1 MGLYGHL
8 LWSRLWLNDLPAH
21 VQVKF
26 RGEAIAP
33 SNKFIKVPIVIP
45 AVTHGPTLIFEGF
58 KLLWRRDIRWL
69 VIIPLLINIILFA
82 SATCFA
88 ASWLQNWITTIT
100 TSVPEW
106 LQWLSWII
114 WFLFAILALAIY
126 AFTFTIFANLIGS
139 PFYGVIAQRVIA
151 AETHT
156 TPRAT
161 NVAESACQSLVR
173 EVQLII
179 YFVPRTLGVG
189 AIVLILSFIP
199 VVNLLA
205 PIIAASWAAWCLC
218 LQYLDYA
225 ADTEGVSFVDLR
237 NKVSAYRLNS
247 MGFGFAT
254 MVASAVPVVNLVM
267 LPASVVA
274 GSLLWCRQH
283 RDIG

>member
-1 MGLYGHL
+1 MF
-8 LWSRLWLNDLPAH
+8 WSRLWLIDLPAH

-26 RGEAIAP
+26 RGEVIAP
-33 SNKFIKVPIVIP
+33 SKKFIRVPIVIP
-45 AVTHGPTLIFEGF
+45 AKTHGPTLIFEGF
-58 KLLWRRDIRWL
+58 KLLWRPDIRWL
-69 VIIPLLINIILFA
+69 VIIPLLINIALFA
-82 SATCFA
+82 SATGFA

-126 AFTFTIFANLIGS
+126 AFTFTILANLIGS

-156 TPRAT
+156 IAGAT
-161 NVAESACQSLVR
+161 NAAASAWQSVVR

-189 AIVLILSFIP
+189 IVALILSFIP

-225 ADTEGVSFVDLR
+225 ADTEGVSFVALR
-237 NKVSAYRLNS
+237 NKVSANRLSS
-247 MGFGFAT
+247 MGFGFTT
-254 MVASAVPVVNLVM
+254 MVASAVPVLNLVM